1 VRTDDPRACRWCG
14 DPLPDRVAGQRG
26 RPRVVHAGICT
37 RLMRNR
43 QKLDARCALFRAAH
57 RPDRSDVV
65 LAAPDGYAIDAGDL
79 DEGWSVDRGWDDR
92 PVAPGLLEAWEA
104 DQRLQRRVDEHE
116 RQEIRVEIDAAL
128 DAFDALPS
136 GEQADWIRAAVARR
150 RAR

>member
-1 VRTDDPRACRWCG
+1 
-14 DPLPDRVAGQRG
+14 
-26 RPRVVHAGICT
+26 
-37 RLMRNR
+37 MRNR